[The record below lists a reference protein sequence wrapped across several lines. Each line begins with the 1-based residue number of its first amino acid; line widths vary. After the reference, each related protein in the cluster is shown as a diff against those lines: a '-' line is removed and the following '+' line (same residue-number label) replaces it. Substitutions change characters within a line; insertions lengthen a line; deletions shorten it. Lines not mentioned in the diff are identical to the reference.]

1 MVNLWL
7 LLGNQGVEKPHFL
20 NAIAGYSDYQGNIT
34 FNQCSWDNL
43 ASWERRC
50 RYLNQRLYLFPHKT
64 VGGNLS
70 LAKTDATRQE
80 QLDLLAQLNIDKLI
94 DRYPHQLS
102 GRRATA
108 SSIGKGIDQST

>member
-1 MVNLWL
+1 MPLPVIWIIKAVL
-7 LLGNQGVEKPHFL
+7 P
-20 NAIAGYSDYQGNIT
+20 
-34 FNQCSWDNL
+34 FNQCAWDNL

-80 QLDLLAQLNIDKLI
+80 QLDLLAQLNIDKF
-94 DRYPHQLS
+94 DRSLS
-102 GRRATA
+102 TSIIGRRATA